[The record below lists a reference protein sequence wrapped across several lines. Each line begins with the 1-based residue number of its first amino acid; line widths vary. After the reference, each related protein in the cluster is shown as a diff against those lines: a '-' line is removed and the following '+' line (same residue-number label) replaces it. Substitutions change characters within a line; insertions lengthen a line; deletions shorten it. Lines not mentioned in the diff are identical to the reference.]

1 MVWVKGSL
9 PLISFGVWDDAGS
22 LATLGPALSETK
34 EPALSETKEPALS
47 ETKEPALSETKG

>member
-1 MVWVKGSL
+1 MKGSL

-47 ETKEPALSETKG
+47 ETKG